1 MAVPKKKTTKS
12 KRDKRRS
19 HHALKRLNL
28 AKCSN
33 CGEYILPHQVCP
45 NCGFYKGK
53 EVIKI
58 REKKK
63 KEEKEKKKG

>member
-12 KRDKRRS
+12 KKGKRRS

-28 AKCSN
+28 VKCSN
-33 CGEYILPHQVCP
+33 CGEYILPHRVCP
-45 NCGFYKGK
+45 SCGFYKGK
-53 EVIKI
+53 EMIKI

-63 KEEKEKKKG
+63 KKEKEKK

>member
-12 KRDKRRS
+12 KKGKRRS
-19 HHALKRLNL
+19 HHALKKLNL

-33 CGEYILPHQVCP
+33 CGGYILPHRVCP

-63 KEEKEKKKG
+63 KKEKEKKK